1 MVSRRKFIAAGTAAL
16 AGLAAEKSATA
27 LVPPE
32 PAEDER
38 TPANNNE
45 YTPVIVPNGATLP
58 FRKVRGVK
66 IFHLIA
72 EPVQHEMAPGL
83 NLECWGYNGRTPGP
97 VIEAVE
103 GDRVR
108 IYVTN
113 KLPEPTS
120 VHWHGVLL
128 PNGMDGVSG
137 LTQAPIQPQQTF
149 RYEFTFKH
157 PGTFMYHPHFDEMT
171 QMGLGMM
178 GMIVVHPKRRTG
190 PKVDRDF
197 SLMVSEWFVEPG
209 ARRPNPSVMADFNL
223 LTFNSRAFPGTDP
236 LVVRTGE
243 RVRIRFGNLGAMD
256 HHPIHLHGFAFRVTG
271 TDGGPVPVS
280 AQKPETAV
288 LVPVGTTRDIEFVA
302 DAPGDWPLHCHM
314 THHVMNQMG
323 HDLPNLIGA
332 DLKKLDAAMKP
343 LFPEYISMGAEGMGG
358 HAEHIEKL
366 PVPANS
372 IPMRGA
378 HGPFGYIDMGG
389 MFTIVKVRSDLKS
402 YADPGW
408 YVHPQH
414 EVASVASPEEL
425 ERDGIKPGTD
435 DKRAPDPH
443 QHHHHHHHGTQRKT

>member
-16 AGLAAEKSATA
+16 AGLAVEGSAEARVTDQ
-27 LVPPE
+27 
-32 PAEDER
+32 PAS
-38 TPANNNE
+38 TNGE

-58 FRKVRGVK
+58 FKRAAGVK

-72 EPVQHEMAPGL
+72 EPVQHEMSPGL

-97 VIEAVE
+97 VIEVVE

-113 KLPEPTS
+113 KLPEPTT

-137 LTQAPIQPQQTF
+137 LTQPPIQVGETF

-178 GMIVVHPKRRTG
+178 GMIVVHPKRRIG

-197 SLMVSEWFVEPG
+197 SLMLSEWFVEPG
-209 ARRPNPSVMADFNL
+209 ARRPNPSVMNEFNL
-223 LTFNSRAFPGTDP
+223 LTFNSRAFPGTEP

-256 HHPIHLHGFAFRVTG
+256 HHPIHLHGFTFRVTG
-271 TDGGPVPVS
+271 TDGGPVPLS

-288 LVPVGTTRDIEFVA
+288 LVPVGTTRDIELVA
-302 DAPGDWPLHCHM
+302 DVPGDWPMHCHM
-314 THHVMNQMG
+314 THHIMNQMG

-332 DLKKLDAAMKP
+332 DLSKLDAAMKP
-343 LFPEYISMGAEGMGG
+343 IFPDYTSMGAEGMGG
-358 HAEHIEKL
+358 HAEHMEHL
-366 PVPANS
+366 RVPKNS
-372 IPMRGA
+372 IPMRGMR
-378 HGPFGYIDMGG
+378 GPFGYIDMGG
-389 MFTIVKVRSDLKS
+389 MFTILKVRNELSS
-402 YADPGW
+402 RADPGW
-408 YVHPQH
+408 YEHPKG
-414 EVASVASPEEL
+414 EVASVATAEEL
-425 ERDGIKPGTD
+425 ERDGIDSGEKKET
-435 DKRAPDPH
+435 PDPH
-443 QHHHHHHHGTQRKT
+443 RHHKHHAPTRKT